1 MKCSELL
8 RKLRKAGWYVESQK
22 GSHMKLVHPDRDD
35 FITFPNHGSSELG
48 KGLESRIKKQAGI

>member
-8 RKLRKAGWYVESQK
+8 RKLRRAGWNVASQE

-35 FITFPNHGSSELG
+35 FIIFPNHGSNELG
-48 KGLESRIKKQAGI
+48 KGLERKIRKQAGI